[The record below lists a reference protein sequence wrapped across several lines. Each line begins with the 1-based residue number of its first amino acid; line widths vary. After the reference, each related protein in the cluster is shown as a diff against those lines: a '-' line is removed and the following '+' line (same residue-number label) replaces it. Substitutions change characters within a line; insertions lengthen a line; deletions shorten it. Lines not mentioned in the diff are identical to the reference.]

1 MMSLPA
7 MGALAGLVLAGIEMI
22 LLRKLASR
30 VDLPETK
37 KVLNIVGLSQF
48 VLFPVVGWFAADA
61 IGGQ

>member
-1 MMSLPA
+1 MMSLPV
-7 MGALAGLVLAGIEMI
+7 MGALAGLVIAGIEMI